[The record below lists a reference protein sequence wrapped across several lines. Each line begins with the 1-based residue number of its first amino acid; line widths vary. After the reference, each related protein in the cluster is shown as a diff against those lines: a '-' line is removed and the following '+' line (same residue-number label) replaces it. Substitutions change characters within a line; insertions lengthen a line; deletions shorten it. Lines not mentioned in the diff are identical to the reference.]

1 MAGIGKTLLAKA
13 IAKESNAVFLSVTPS
28 VIVDKYLGES
38 HKLVEALF
46 SCVRGAAVLGSV
58 LIHHTPSHALSP
70 EVPCLSSP
78 MSWPGEENGTCGYF
92 Y

>member
-46 SCVRGAAVLGSV
+46 SCVRGAAVFGSV
-58 LIHHTPSHALSP
+58 LIHHTPSHALSHT
-70 EVPCLSSP
+70 LSSP
-78 MSWPGEENGTCGYF
+78 MLWPGEENGTRSYF